1 MSEDSLNDLWYRV
14 RNVKLTLRS
23 HVEIHRHT
31 YRDQTWYVVQDRT
44 TGRYFRFTPET
55 HQFVGRLN
63 GIQTL
68 DEVWN
73 HTLAKNESS
82 EVSKGDLIRLL
93 SQLYKADL
101 LYGDVMPNTDEL
113 VRRAKRLRVQQA
125 VQRWRSPIAI
135 RFPLLDPEQF
145 LSASW
150 PYMRFLFS
158 WFGLVV
164 WLSAMFLGAVLV
176 ATHWDALTS
185 DVIGRVF
192 SAQNALLLFLIFPVV
207 KVLHEFGHAYAL
219 KALGGEVHEMGV
231 ILLVFMPI
239 PYVDA
244 SSASASQ
251 SKYKR
256 AVIGA
261 AGMIVELFLA
271 VIALFVW
278 VNSEPGLINAIAYNV
293 ILVAGVSTIFFN
305 ANPLVK
311 FDGYYIFS
319 DLIEIPN
326 LGGRAVQYMGYL
338 YQRYVI
344 RLKGLIAPINEP
356 GERKWLFGYAI
367 SSFAYRLFIIAT
379 IVWFLVDQFFIFG
392 ILLTLWAAMMMIV
405 LPLWKTIMF
414 LFSSPKLHGY
424 RIRAVF
430 VSIALLV
437 SVGALL
443 SIPIPFSS
451 VSEGVVWV
459 ERQAWVRNASP
470 GFVNEVAIAD
480 QGEVK
485 EGDVLISLSNVEL
498 EAKKKRLS
506 LYLDELSAQYDATRY
521 VDRVQA
527 KIIQQQM
534 DNTRSQL
541 LDVEEQEAE
550 LTVRSNK
557 AGRYINMRTTEI
569 VGTYLPRGSLLG
581 FIADDNA
588 AVVRVV
594 VGQSDIDLVRSSTS
608 KIELR
613 FAENISE
620 VVEGEIVREIP
631 LASQTLPSLALASQG
646 GGDILLNPLSD
657 PSGDPNAI
665 DAFFQFDIRVPDGVP
680 LDTFGGRVKVRFSFG
695 YAPLALQLYR
705 PIRQTFLSKFG

>member
-14 RNVKLTLRS
+14 RDVRLTLRS
-23 HVEIHRHT
+23 HVEMHRHT

-55 HQFVGRLN
+55 YQFVGRLN
-63 GIQTL
+63 GTQTL

-73 HTLAKNESS
+73 NTLGKDEGNTI
-82 EVSKGDLIRLL
+82 SKGDLIRLL

-113 VRRAKRLRVQQA
+113 VRRAKRLRLQQA

-135 RFPLLDPEQF
+135 RFPLLDPERF
-145 LSASW
+145 LSATW
-150 PYMRFLFS
+150 PYLRFLFS
-158 WFGLVV
+158 WFGLVI
-164 WLSAMFLGAVLV
+164 WILAMSLGAVLV

-192 SAQNALLLFLIFPVV
+192 SAQNALLLFLIFPIV

-244 SSASASQ
+244 SSASASHN
-251 SKYKR
+251 KYKR
-256 AVIGA
+256 ALIGA
-261 AGMIVELFLA
+261 AGMIVELFVA

-278 VNSEPGLINAIAYNV
+278 VNSEPGLINAIAYNI

-319 DLIEIPN
+319 DIIEIPN
-326 LGGRAVQYMGYL
+326 LGGRAIQYIGYL
-338 YQRYVI
+338 YQRYII
-344 RLKGLIAPINEP
+344 RLKDLLPPVNEP
-356 GERKWLFGYAI
+356 GERKWLFGYAV

-392 ILLTLWAAMMMIV
+392 ILLTLWAVMMMVV

-414 LFSSPKLHGY
+414 LFNSPKLHGH
-424 RIRAVF
+424 RIRAVI
-430 VSIALLV
+430 VSVALLV
-437 SVGALL
+437 SIGALL

-451 VSEGVVWV
+451 VAEGVVWV
-459 ERQAWVRNASP
+459 ERQAWVRNGAA
-470 GFVNEVAIAD
+470 GFVDTVSVAD
-480 QGEVK
+480 EGQVD
-485 EGDVLISLSNVEL
+485 EGDVLISLSNLEL
-498 EAKKKRLS
+498 EAKKNRLS
-506 LYLDELSAQYDATRY
+506 LYLDELVAQYDAARY

-527 KIIQQQM
+527 NIIQQQM
-534 DNTRSQL
+534 ENTRSQL
-541 LDVEEQEAE
+541 QDVEEQVAA
-550 LTVRSNK
+550 LTVRSTK
-557 AGRYINMRTTEI
+557 AGRYINMRDADI
-569 VGTYLPRGSLLG
+569 AGTFLPRGSLLG

-594 VGQSDIDLVRSSTS
+594 VGQSDIDLVRNNTN

-613 FAENISE
+613 FAENLSE

-657 PSGDPNAI
+657 PNGDPNAI
-665 DAFFQFDIRVPDGVP
+665 DAFFQFDIRVPGGVP
-680 LDTFGGRVKVRFSFG
+680 QDTFGGRVKVRFSFG
-695 YAPLALQLYR
+695 PAPLALQLYR